1 MDDSPKSNIQI
12 NQSQLSEL
20 QRFLKTGNVFPVTIE
35 KQITANY
42 YAIKI
47 RNVALN
53 AFSEVDLKS
62 KKVFVRVK
70 ESSPVPKLQLLF
82 YDDDAK
88 VSMWDDLDDQIN
100 YHDFIKLRQVMPYL
114 PKSEKMPDAQTI
126 KALLY
131 WLDVKSGFS
140 IIPLASC
147 FKSELSITQL
157 QNIYSYYSLSS
168 QTTELYR
175 YPAHIVPYESD
186 FSNLDSF
193 NQYMSSENFRLERW
207 YVPLKK
213 TFIDGETPSLLSQA
227 DSLGYKA
234 LSLPVETQYDQHQ
247 LFRFCSCLNTEN
259 YGQIR
264 IDAIKKSNWKI
275 QIDFENSIYQR
286 SFIPELQA
294 FSDRISQQMKQTIDL
309 NFGLIEINRY
319 EQPGTMLDTIIR
331 N

>member
-35 KQITANY
+35 KQIAANY

-53 AFSEVDLKS
+53 AFSEVDLRS

-207 YVPLKK
+207 YVPVKNQ
-213 TFIDGETPSLLSQA
+213 I
-227 DSLGYKA
+227 
-234 LSLPVETQYDQHQ
+234 LSLPIETLYYQHQ

-286 SFIPELQA
+286 SFVPELQA

>member
-1 MDDSPKSNIQI
+1 MDDSPKSNIQL

-35 KQITANY
+35 KQIAANY

-53 AFSEVDLKS
+53 AFSEVDLRS

-131 WLDVKSGFS
+131 WLDIKSGFS

-157 QNIYSYYSLSS
+157 QNIYSYHSLSS

-207 YVPLKK
+207 YVPVKNQ
-213 TFIDGETPSLLSQA
+213 I
-227 DSLGYKA
+227 
-234 LSLPVETQYDQHQ
+234 LSLPIETLYDQHQ

-275 QIDFENSIYQR
+275 QIDFENAIYQR